1 MINRTVTHSVLSVKK
16 DNIMR
21 FLIESLKA
29 SVATGVAVVG
39 WLLLFV
45 VPPLVLIEYVLPM
58 VM

>member
-1 MINRTVTHSVLSVKK
+1 
-16 DNIMR
+16 MR